1 MSNSDS
7 DSDSDTS
14 AVFELHPLLLPEI
27 LLQIGP
33 YLSQVDVAQCVLV
46 CRVWNACLT
55 PYLFQRVT
63 LPNRRQ
69 RRTLR
74 VLDKRASRPMIAA
87 LQRNGSQIRTLI
99 CADNNAIL
107 RQITPQCTA
116 VETLVLG
123 SITGEVLPILRGCKD
138 TLARLEFTPNRHFHS
153 QPLSLTQYVQSQLTL
168 STTISGPP
176 TSVLAPALAKEIL
189 LAITGLT
196 KLEHLILDY
205 LGLKDQE
212 HLEMFFTFCQQL
224 STIELHH
231 TAIMG
236 PGPPGMFFKKMQS
249 VAFVD
254 CCMILSDQLMFMV
267 QCPFLDHITWIREGH
282 SLPLQSLGELWALG
296 KRGLKSL
303 DISNGSVPDGEIA
316 VMLQHLTLL
325 ESLVVRESQF
335 GRASLTAMLESTLKD
350 QLQTLDL
357 TDCDDVT
364 PGMAIEILTSCRTL
378 KSFSA
383 DRIRAL
389 DVIDNGP
396 WVCEDLEE
404 LRVVV
409 VGPSS
414 LSPSETQGLVYS
426 VMARLSKL
434 RLLNLGRHG
443 SGRKEWWRKSILDL
457 SLANGL
463 GQLEG
468 LKELQ
473 EFDFCR
479 MNHSLGMDE
488 FKFMLRSWPKLQA
501 MHGHLGKD
509 EDRDSFLASYLQNER
524 PGIKLK
530 HNLRYSRPA
539 TRWEY

>member
-1 MSNSDS
+1 MSAS

-14 AVFELHPLLLPEI
+14 SVFELHPLLLPEI

-33 YLSQVDVAQCVLV
+33 YLSQVHVAQCVLV

-74 VLDKRASRPMIAA
+74 MLDKRASRPMIAA
-87 LQRNGSQIRTLI
+87 LQRNGAQIRTLI
-99 CADNNAIL
+99 CTDNNAIL

-153 QPLSLTQYVQSQLTL
+153 QPLSLTQYVQSQFTL

-212 HLEMFFTFCQQL
+212 QLEMFFTFCHQL

-231 TAIMG
+231 TALMG
-236 PGPPGMFFKKMQS
+236 PGPPGMFFKKMTS
-249 VAFVD
+249 AAFVD
-254 CCMILSDQLMFMV
+254 CCMNLSDQLMFMV
-267 QCPFLDHITWIREGH
+267 QCPVLEHITWIREGH
-282 SLPLQSLGELWALG
+282 SMPLQYFGELWALG
-296 KRGLKSL
+296 NRGLKSL
-303 DISNGSVPDGEIA
+303 DISNGCVPDEEMA
-316 VMLQHLTLL
+316 LMLENLTQL

-335 GRASLTAMLESTLKD
+335 GRASLAIIMESGLKD
-350 QLQTLDL
+350 RLQVLDL
-357 TDCDDVT
+357 IDCDDVT
-364 PGMAIEILTSCRTL
+364 PAMAIEILTSCKAL

-389 DVIDNGP
+389 DVIENGP
-396 WVCEDLEE
+396 WACENLVE

-409 VGPSS
+409 VGPSA
-414 LSPSETQGLVYS
+414 LSPNETQSLVYN
-426 VMARLSKL
+426 VIARLSKL
-434 RLLNLGRHG
+434 RLLSLGRQG
-443 SGRKEWWRKSILDL
+443 TGTKEWWRKSVLDL

-463 GQLEG
+463 AHLSG
-468 LKELQ
+468 LKELE

-488 FKFMLRSWPKLQA
+488 F
-501 MHGHLGKD
+501 
-509 EDRDSFLASYLQNER
+509 
-524 PGIKLK
+524 
-530 HNLRYSRPA
+530 
-539 TRWEY
+539 